1 MSLSRT
7 RRAGLRTAGLICVAG
22 VLSACA
28 APPRPTP
35 GDSKPSWTG
44 RFALTIHNDP
54 VESWSAG
61 FELQGSASEGELQ
74 IHSPLGQRLANL
86 RWSREGAELQQGDR
100 VTQRPTLDALSTEL
114 AGGAVP
120 VAALFDWLQGREA
133 PASGWEADLSRQ
145 REGRIIAR
153 RLQPL
158 PSAELR
164 LVFEP

>member
-1 MSLSRT
+1 MILLPT
-7 RRAGLRTAGLICVAG
+7 RRACLRAAGLIGAAVL
-22 VLSACA
+22 LSACA
-28 APPRPTP
+28 APTRSTSR
-35 GDSKPSWTG
+35 GSSLWTG

-54 VESWSAG
+54 AESWSAG

-74 IHSPLGQRLANL
+74 IQSPLGQRLANL
-86 RWSREGAELQQGDR
+86 HWSNRGAELRQGDR

-120 VAALFDWLQGREA
+120 VAALFDWLQGRQA

-145 REGRIIAR
+145 PEGRIVAR

-158 PSAELR
+158 PTAELR

>member
-1 MSLSRT
+1 MSLPRT
-7 RRAGLRTAGLICVAG
+7 RRVCLRAAGLTCVAAI
-22 VLSACA
+22 LTACA
-28 APPRPTP
+28 APTRSIS
-35 GDSKPSWTG
+35 GGSKPSWTG
-44 RFALTIHNDP
+44 RFALTIHSEP

-86 RWSREGAELQQGDR
+86 HWSARGAELQQGDR
-100 VTQRPTLDALSTEL
+100 VTQRPTLDALSAEL

-120 VAALFDWLQGREA
+120 VAALFDWLQGRQA

-145 REGRIIAR
+145 AEGRIIAR

-158 PSAELR
+158 PTAELR